1 MTTSQL
7 MSKFFNII
15 QPRQPLSKTAAEMRK
30 HGCRPYKRSTQR
42 RVAIERLFIQITDCA
57 NADKIGTTVSCH
69 STQLSAGGMGISS
82 DVHIPA
88 GSLVDLWV
96 SISALPGKFFLSAD
110 VRWSSRADNGLYQ
123 LGVEFID
130 GDATDT
136 TAWRALHAHQ

>member
-1 MTTSQL
+1 MTTSLL
-7 MSKFFNII
+7 MSMFSNMT
-15 QPRQPLSKTAAEMRK
+15 QPRQALPKTAAEMLE
-30 HGCRPYKRSTQR
+30 HDYQSDKRSTHR
-42 RVAIERLFIQITDCA
+42 RAAIERLFIQITDCT

-69 STQLSAGGMGISS
+69 SSQLSSSGMTIST

-88 GSLVDLWV
+88 GSLIDLWV

-110 VRWSSRADNGLYQ
+110 VRWSSLTDNGLYQ

-136 TAWRALHAHQ
+136 TAWRALHA

>member
-7 MSKFFNII
+7 MSKLFSKI
-15 QPRQPLSKTAAEMRK
+15 QPHQTLPKTAAEMLE
-30 HGCRPYKRSTQR
+30 HDDQWDKRSTHR
-42 RVAIERLFIQITDCA
+42 RAAIERLFIQVTDCA

-69 STQLSAGGMGISS
+69 STQLSASGMTISA

-110 VRWSSRADNGLYQ
+110 VRWSSLADNGLYQ

-136 TAWRALHAHQ
+136 PAWRALHA

>member
-7 MSKFFNII
+7 MSKFFNMT
-15 QPRQPLSKTAAEMRK
+15 QPRQALPEKSAEMRK
-30 HGCRPYKRSTQR
+30 HGYQSDRRSTHR
-42 RVAIERLFIQITDCA
+42 RTAIERLLIQITGCT

-69 STQLSAGGMGISS
+69 STQMSAGGMTISA

-96 SISALPGKFFLSAD
+96 SISAVPGKFFLSAD
-110 VRWSSRADNGLYQ
+110 VRWSRLADNGLYQ

-136 TAWRALHAHQ
+136 IAWRALHA